1 MTFKKLSTTMIAG
14 MMLLS
19 LSACGS
25 QSANQ
30 HNNSESSSS
39 KTTSAK
45 VKKSSSTN
53 SQKNS
58 KSSKSSSQSKTNTN
72 SDSSSTNISSSST
85 SQKSSSS
92 SANSSE
98 RVMAASDAKDL
109 VKEFLGNSRAD
120 ALQSGKE
127 APKQPSIDSI
137 DGFTAKQNDTND
149 WTVSGTYNGQSYSY
163 HVTPTS
169 ITSAQ

>member
-53 SQKNS
+53 SQKN
-58 KSSKSSSQSKTNTN
+58 SKSSSQSKTNTN

>member
-58 KSSKSSSQSKTNTN
+58 KSSSQSKTNTN

-92 SANSSE
+92 RANTSE
-98 RVMAASDAKDL
+98 RVMAASVAKDL

>member
-1 MTFKKLSTTMIAG
+1 MIAG

-53 SQKNS
+53 SQKN
-58 KSSKSSSQSKTNTN
+58 SKSSSQSKTNTN

>member
-1 MTFKKLSTTMIAG
+1 MPIKKLSTTIFAG

-19 LSACGS
+19 LTACGS

-30 HNNSESSSS
+30 HNSNESGSS
-39 KTTSAK
+39 KATSVK
-45 VKKSSSTN
+45 MKKSSSTN

-58 KSSKSSSQSKTNTN
+58 KSSSQSKTS
-72 SDSSSTNISSSST
+72 SDSSSTNISSSNA

-98 RVMAASDAKDL
+98 RVMAASDAKNL
-109 VKEFLGNSRAD
+109 VKEFLANARAD

-127 APKQPSIDSI
+127 EPAQPSVDSI

>member
-58 KSSKSSSQSKTNTN
+58 KSSSQSKTNTN

-98 RVMAASDAKDL
+98 RVMVASDAKDL

>member
-1 MTFKKLSTTMIAG
+1 MTIKKLSTTIFAA
-14 MMLLS
+14 MMLIS
-19 LSACGS
+19 LTACGS

-30 HNNSESSSS
+30 YNSSERSISNASSV
-39 KTTSAK
+39 K
-45 VKKSSSTN
+45 VKKISSTD
-53 SQKNS
+53 SQKS
-58 KSSKSSSQSKTNTN
+58 AKSSQSKTNSNASSVST
-72 SDSSSTNISSSST
+72 SSSKAPQNNFSSATQTSSSV
-85 SQKSSSS
+85 
-92 SANSSE
+92 
-98 RVMAASDAKDL
+98 RVMSSSDAKNL
-109 VKEFLGNSRAD
+109 VKEFLANARAD

-127 APKQPSIDSI
+127 EPAQPSVDSI